1 MGWSISLQKDA
12 MVWRQKATFRVRFF
26 EFPWAERRGSIPIL
40 KCTTSPIH
48 YKVVCF
54 LWRSVADKI
63 IPMVLKLESKEKNTS
78 RVEKKKNTWVEK
90 ERTLTICVVH
100 RCLHFTETRLRSKIV
115 VCWLPNIAD
124 FVTQTCHA
132 RTDKHYKNYSKTL
145 ASTSSG
151 QGNNYSRHET

>member
-1 MGWSISLQKDA
+1 MK
-12 MVWRQKATFRVRFF
+12 KKTRV
-26 EFPWAERRGSIPIL
+26 EI
-40 KCTTSPIH
+40 
-48 YKVVCF
+48 
-54 LWRSVADKI
+54 
-63 IPMVLKLESKEKNTS
+63 LKLETKEKNAS

-90 ERTLTICVVH
+90 ERTLASCVVH

-151 QGNNYSRHET
+151 QGNNYSRHEPNMFLTRTPRYTRTKSNFPWISPRFSVIFTRLTRTRKTRTKFPFPSSKFPWNLSR